1 MFFNADQDIFFSEI
15 KKSNIMFIANE
26 LESYIFKYDIFC
38 LKFFKYNH
46 NVQNQI
52 KLFRKLSIFAQI
64 KQYPSVILD
73 FGEDINFGE
82 FLLSKNFNKYKFN
95 NFKEIESVNE
105 IYKKNQKK
113 RTIFSRFCILSLY
126 YQNDLNNINLLEYS
140 NKNLINLIYQTYL
153 RLYEL
158 KKLKIIHRDI
168 KPNNILLNHFG
179 DKNEFVKILYN
190 GIINL
195 KFLTNIEEFE
205 LFNKFYNE
213 EYFKYDFYISI
224 IDYGQSIHNKHS
236 NNYENSTI
244 TELNDN
250 NNNNRS
256 LNYNHDLHI
265 LSKSILYILT
275 NDEIFTNKRFINILF
290 KKYNIENLTD
300 IIFKTFNEKKLK
312 MRKLL
317 NYFDSNMTKKYEK
330 EIEKLDNMKIKQTFF
345 IRNFNTEKYIDY
357 ESYCYKKLYVSE
369 FIKEKSDYNDII
381 FSTIYFYQKI
391 ELYNMFNPINVLN
404 KLDNLQQFLSL
415 FYINYLIFLNKYDLS
430 YNMFFSICKIE
441 ISECDILNFIIFVF
455 RDVLELEYN
464 PINRYDYYD
473 INNINKYLKMDLQ
486 NKEKY
491 CVNFSNS

>member
-1 MFFNADQDIFFSEI
+1 M
-15 KKSNIMFIANE
+15 
-26 LESYIFKYDIFC
+26 
-38 LKFFKYNH
+38 
-46 NVQNQI
+46 
-52 KLFRKLSIFAQI
+52 
-64 KQYPSVILD
+64 
-73 FGEDINFGE
+73 
-82 FLLSKNFNKYKFN
+82 
-95 NFKEIESVNE
+95 
-105 IYKKNQKK
+105 
-113 RTIFSRFCILSLY
+113 
-126 YQNDLNNINLLEYS
+126 
-140 NKNLINLIYQTYL
+140 
-153 RLYEL
+153 
-158 KKLKIIHRDI
+158 
-168 KPNNILLNHFG
+168 
-179 DKNEFVKILYN
+179 
-190 GIINL
+190 
-195 KFLTNIEEFE
+195 
-205 LFNKFYNE
+205 
-213 EYFKYDFYISI
+213 
-224 IDYGQSIHNKHS
+224 
-236 NNYENSTI
+236 
-244 TELNDN
+244 
-250 NNNNRS
+250 
-256 LNYNHDLHI
+256 NYNHDLHI

>member
-126 YQNDLNNINLLEYS
+126 YQNDLDDINLLEYS

-190 GIINL
+190 GISNL
-195 KFLTNIEEFE
+195 KFLKNIKEFE
-205 LFNKFYNE
+205 LFNKFYN
-213 EYFKYDFYISI
+213 
-224 IDYGQSIHNKHS
+224 
-236 NNYENSTI
+236 
-244 TELNDN
+244 
-250 NNNNRS
+250 
-256 LNYNHDLHI
+256 
-265 LSKSILYILT
+265 
-275 NDEIFTNKRFINILF
+275 
-290 KKYNIENLTD
+290 
-300 IIFKTFNEKKLK
+300 
-312 MRKLL
+312 
-317 NYFDSNMTKKYEK
+317 
-330 EIEKLDNMKIKQTFF
+330 
-345 IRNFNTEKYIDY
+345 
-357 ESYCYKKLYVSE
+357 
-369 FIKEKSDYNDII
+369 
-381 FSTIYFYQKI
+381 
-391 ELYNMFNPINVLN
+391 
-404 KLDNLQQFLSL
+404 
-415 FYINYLIFLNKYDLS
+415 
-430 YNMFFSICKIE
+430 
-441 ISECDILNFIIFVF
+441 
-455 RDVLELEYN
+455 
-464 PINRYDYYD
+464 
-473 INNINKYLKMDLQ
+473 
-486 NKEKY
+486 
-491 CVNFSNS
+491 